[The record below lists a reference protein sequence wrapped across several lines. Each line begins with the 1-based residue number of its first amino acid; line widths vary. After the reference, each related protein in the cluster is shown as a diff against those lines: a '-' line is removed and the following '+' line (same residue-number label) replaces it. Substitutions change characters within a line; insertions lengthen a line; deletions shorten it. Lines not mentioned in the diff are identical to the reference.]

1 MNNMKKII
9 IIVLAFSTLT
19 SLVFATSDSDVIIK
33 EVEKVKTVIVP
44 YENKTSASFWK
55 LLSELKRFYWT
66 FDTMV
71 VGYDGWSYDKDPN
84 YEKLKAYYSKE
95 ITFIKQLDK
104 KWVVLKDEEKKAFFK
119 FIGEWKAIS
128 EIKSKDKEP
137 VSKILSFDKWDWES
151 SFYKV
156 TLSQTSQSISIMKRI
171 DSSFQTVYWW
181 KLEIPLEAKIY
192 DIRMIYSKDNKVPYL
207 ITQFLTL
214 DGLWT
219 SIMSVSINWWNIDLV
234 SDVSWIF
241 INNSTNYHAYK
252 QADCDQKLKYFQV
265 SEGTLYGYCLSKN
278 DKTLI
283 TNALIK

>member
-1 MNNMKKII
+1 MKKLII
-9 IIVLAFSTLT
+9 AVLAFSTLT

-44 YENKTSASFWK
+44 YENKTTESFWK

-71 VGYDGWSYDKDPN
+71 ADYEWGNYDNDPN
-84 YEKLKAYYSKE
+84 YEKLKSYYSKE
-95 ITFIKQLDK
+95 ISFIKQLDK
-104 KWVVLKDEEKKAFFK
+104 KGISLKEEEKKAFFK

-128 EIKSKDKEP
+128 EISSKDKEP
-137 VSKILSFDKWDWES
+137 VSKILSFDKWDGES

-156 TLSQTSQSISIMKRI
+156 TLNQVTQSISIMKRI
-171 DSSFQTVYWW
+171 DWSFQTVYWG
-181 KLEIPLEAKIY
+181 KLDIPLEAKIY

-214 DGLWT
+214 NWLWT
-219 SIMSVSINWWNIDLV
+219 SIMSVSISWWNIDLV

-265 SEGTLYGYCLSKN
+265 KDGTLYGYCLSKN